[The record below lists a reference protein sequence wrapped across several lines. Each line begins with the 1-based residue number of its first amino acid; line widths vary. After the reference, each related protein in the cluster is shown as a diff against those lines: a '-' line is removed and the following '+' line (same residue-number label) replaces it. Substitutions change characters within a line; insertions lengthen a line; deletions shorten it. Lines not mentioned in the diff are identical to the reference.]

1 MSVIY
6 GSSYDSVYGSSASSS
21 VGASTVFLILSI
33 ILALV
38 ATVLAFI
45 FIVPEKKLGKL
56 NKFGKFIHNTLN
68 FKYLIV
74 EKILQALY
82 IFFTAYVILEGF
94 FMLFVVDRWSG
105 WQGLTGILT
114 MILGPIA
121 IRLVFEFTMMVI
133 VLIKNVIQINNRL
146 AGKDSA
152 DIFAA
157 PEIPVPTKAPE
168 AAPAATEAAPEAPAA
183 AYCTNCGAAVE
194 PGTFCTNCGTKN

>member
-1 MSVIY
+1 MSAIY

-21 VGASTVFLILSI
+21 VSASAVFLILSI
-33 ILALV
+33 ILALA

-121 IRLVFEFTMMVI
+121 IRLIFEFTMMVI
-133 VLIKNVIQINNRL
+133 ILIKNVIQINNRL
-146 AGKDSA
+146 AGKDSD

-157 PEIPVPTKAPE
+157 PEIPVPTKAP
-168 AAPAATEAAPEAPAA
+168 AAPEAPAAPTA

>member
-1 MSVIY
+1 M
-6 GSSYDSVYGSSASSS
+6 
-21 VGASTVFLILSI
+21 ILSI

-133 VLIKNVIQINNRL
+133 ILIKNVIQINNRL
-146 AGKDSA
+146 SGKEND
-152 DIFAA
+152 DIFAT

-168 AAPAATEAAPEAPAA
+168 AAPAAPEAPAVA
-183 AYCTNCGAAVE
+183 HCTNCGADVE
-194 PGTFCTNCGTKN
+194 AGSFCTNCGTKN